1 MEIILSALYPCC
13 VCLPH
18 LPLHASSLRGHWI
31 TPHQEKNEHSA
42 CGGLNQKG
50 PSQADTFEYLIP
62 HWWYCLGRLWNLRDI
77 YLVEE
82 VRHLREAL
90 RVYNFTSFAILVF
103 YFLCVDKMWLVC
115 FLLLPLNHVFPAI
128 KEFPPGTIE
137 QNKLFLKSFHLQYF
151 VTATEK

>member
-1 MEIILSALYPCC
+1 
-13 VCLPH
+13 
-18 LPLHASSLRGHWI
+18 
-31 TPHQEKNEHSA
+31 
-42 CGGLNQKG
+42 
-50 PSQADTFEYLIP
+50 
-62 HWWYCLGRLWNLRDI
+62 
-77 YLVEE
+77 
-82 VRHLREAL
+82 LREAL